1 MSILAWIASA
11 CFLTGCSLTLAAS
24 IGVLR
29 FPDLLARMHAATKPQ
44 TLGLVL
50 SMTGLALSLGSS
62 QLTWKLM
69 LVIVLQFI
77 TSPVSAHMVG
87 RSGYRTGKVRE
98 DLLVLDELTEDLDR
112 AKHELRQ
119 QPPTS

>member
-1 MSILAWIASA
+1 MTVLEWFASV
-11 CFLTGCSLTLAAS
+11 CFLLGCSLTLAAS
-24 IGVLR
+24 IGVRR
-29 FPDLLARMHAATKPQ
+29 FPDLLSRMHAATKPQ

-50 SMTGLALSLGSS
+50 SMAGLALSLGSS
-62 QLTWKLM
+62 QLTWKLF
-69 LVIVLQFI
+69 LVVVLQFI

-98 DLLVLDELTEDLDR
+98 DLLVVDELTEDLDR
-112 AKHELRQ
+112 AKQELGQ